1 MKKLI
6 SVILICALL
15 LTLAACASSSG
26 DDKFYRESDPIQVVD
41 AGGRKVSSGAPIMTV
56 ATSWGGGVD
65 AYIHALGVSDRLV
78 ATNSK
83 HNLDRKFFNPDEM
96 NKVGRWALDKEA
108 LANIS
113 PELFLHGAYATEQ
126 ISGANKVNVRA
137 YGMGFNSF
145 EDIEKNLKDLGALFG
160 VEERADYIISYCN
173 RILELVDTR
182 VSQIPEDKRP
192 TVVVLGDKT
201 GELAS
206 DIYDTI
212 EEMTTRAGGI
222 SCTPEDLSKKTE
234 TTMVGLETIFKWNP
248 DFVFLKDYYCELTVD
263 GIMKDATWAPMT
275 AVKNGNVYALP
286 CEFDG
291 WSTANPSCY
300 MGVLYMSMQMYPD
313 LYEDIDIESTA
324 VEFYREVYGLD
335 MTVEERG
342 FINGAQ

>member
-1 MKKLI
+1 M
-6 SVILICALL
+6 
-15 LTLAACASSSG
+15 
-26 DDKFYRESDPIQVVD
+26 
-41 AGGRKVSSGAPIMTV
+41 
-56 ATSWGGGVD
+56 
-65 AYIHALGVSDRLV
+65 
-78 ATNSK
+78 
-83 HNLDRKFFNPDEM
+83 
-96 NKVGRWALDKEA
+96 
-108 LANIS
+108 
-113 PELFLHGAYATEQ
+113 
-126 ISGANKVNVRA
+126 
-137 YGMGFNSF
+137 
-145 EDIEKNLKDLGALFG
+145 KDLGILFG

-173 RILELVDTR
+173 RILELVDAR
-182 VSQIPEDKRP
+182 VSQIPESERP

-234 TTMVGLETIFKWNP
+234 TTVVGLETIFKWNP

-335 MTVEERG
+335 MTVEELG